1 MKITD
6 AKLLIILTI
15 SFVVMVGSLVVI
27 LATQKGIS
35 LNPIRGSGDGTAELH
50 LNGPKSVGLNQPFT
64 VLVEAD
70 TKGNDVNAVGVYLR
84 FDATSLQLLSMDT
97 TQSFCQLYPEKR
109 YDQSLGTISLA
120 CGSPHPGFNGS
131 NTLMKLEFLPTKL
144 GISTITSEI
153 KSQLI
158 KSDGKG
164 NSNLLNGYP
173 HLEIGIQN
181 TL

>member
-164 NSNLLNGYP
+164 NSNLLKGYP